1 MRLILKQRA
10 KFNLQAGFTLI
21 EVMVVVMI
29 IAILAAVVVPRVM
42 DRPEQA
48 REIRAKQDI
57 QSIQNAMDL
66 YRLDNG
72 SYPTQAQGIAALVS
86 KPSAPP
92 APMNYAPGGYLKIKP
107 VDPWGQ
113 PYHYDNPGK
122 HGEIDV
128 YTYGKDGTATG
139 KTTIGSWNLQKSGK

>member
-1 MRLILKQRA
+1 MRLALRRQA
-10 KFNLQAGFTLI
+10 QFNLQAGFTVI

-48 REIRAKQDI
+48 RQIRAKQDI

-72 SYPTQAQGIAALVS
+72 SYPTQAQGIDALIS
-86 KPSAPP
+86 KPSSAP
-92 APMNYAPGGYLKIKP
+92 APMNYAPDGYLKVKP
-107 VDPWGQ
+107 VDPWGR
-113 PYHYDNPGK
+113 PYLYSNPGK
-122 HGEIDV
+122 HGDIDI
-128 YTYGKDGTATG
+128 YTYGKDGSATG
-139 KTTIGSWNLQKSGK
+139 KTTIGNWNLQKSGK

>member
-1 MRLILKQRA
+1 MQLVLNKKVRA
-10 KFNLQAGFTLI
+10 RMQAGFTLI

-48 REIRAKQDI
+48 REIRAKQDV

-72 SYPTQAQGIAALVS
+72 SYPSQKQGIAALIS
-86 KPSAPP
+86 KPSGDPV
-92 APMNYAPGGYLKIKP
+92 PMNYAADGYLKIKP
-107 VDPWGQ
+107 VDPWGHA
-113 PYHYDNPGK
+113 YHYDNPGK
-122 HGEIDV
+122 HGSIDI
-128 YTYGKDGTATG
+128 YSYGKDGKPGA
-139 KTTIGSWNLQKSGK
+139 KTVIGNWNLQSVGK